1 MSTIESASSFR
12 RKPESSAFVFRN
24 DQRHWIPAFAG
35 MTSKAFVL
43 ALVTCLFAGCS
54 FAPIYET
61 PKTDVADSYKEI
73 GPWRNATPSDQL
85 ERGDWWR
92 DYHDAAL
99 DDLEAKVDT
108 ANPDL
113 AVAADRYDQARA
125 YLAQTGSAQF
135 PEIDAGGLATRNRQ
149 SDHRALRSATQPSY
163 YADNI
168 VGASL
173 GYELDLWGRVRNT
186 IAVGKATTQAASADL
201 ASVRLSLHAELAD
214 DYIILRGLDAQEK
227 LLVDTVNAYER
238 AVKLTQNRFEG
249 GAASGLDVARAQNQL
264 DNARAQT
271 TDVRAQ
277 RALYE
282 HAIASLVGESAAK
295 FSLPPNVVELPLP
308 SIPVALP
315 STLLERRP
323 DIAAAERR
331 AAAANAQIGVAR
343 AAFFPSISLT
353 ATGGFENTGHADWLT
368 APNGF
373 WSIGPRF
380 SFALFDA
387 GKRRAVSAQ
396 AEAAFNEAADR
407 YRSTTL
413 AAFRQVED
421 NLSQLHLL
429 DEEAKQEGAAVAS
442 AQNTLRLATD
452 RYENGAVNY
461 LDVVASQ
468 TAALQAQRTLLV
480 LRDRQLR
487 ASVALIRAVGG
498 GWSTKDM
505 PGSDNGTLA
514 TTDAGAKN
522 N

>member
-1 MSTIESASSFR
+1 VNRA
-12 RKPESSAFVFRN
+12 
-24 DQRHWIPAFAG
+24 IPALRA
-35 MTSKAFVL
+35 L
-43 ALVTCLFAGCS
+43 ALALGTAIFAGCS
-54 FAPIYET
+54 FAPTYET
-61 PKTDVADSYKEI
+61 PKTDVADTYKEL
-73 GPWRNATPSDQL
+73 GPWRSAAPSDRL

-92 DYHDAAL
+92 DYHDATL
-99 DDLEAKVDT
+99 DDLEAKVDV

-113 AVAADRYDQARA
+113 AMAADRYDQARA
-125 YLAQTGSAQF
+125 YLAQAQSNAL
-135 PEIDAGGLATRNRQ
+135 PELDAGGLVTRNRQ
-149 SDHRALRSATQPSY
+149 SDHRPLRSASQPSEY
-163 YADNI
+163 GDHLL
-168 VGASL
+168 GASL

-186 IAVGKATTQAASADL
+186 IAAGKATTQAASADL

-214 DYIILRGLDAQEK
+214 DYIVLRGLDAQEK
-227 LLVDTVNAYER
+227 LLVDTVGAYER

-264 DNARAQT
+264 DTARAQT
-271 TDVRAQ
+271 TDIRAQ

-282 HAIASLVGESAAK
+282 HAIASLVGESASK

-331 AAAANAQIGVAR
+331 AAAANALIGVAR

-353 ATGGFENTGHADWLT
+353 ATGGYENTGAAGWLT

-387 GKRRAVSAQ
+387 GKRRAVSDQAQ
-396 AEAAFNEAADR
+396 AAFNEAADR

-413 AAFRQVED
+413 TAFRQVED

-429 DEEAKQEGAAVAS
+429 DEEARQEGAAVAS
-442 AQNTLRLATD
+442 AQNTLHLAMD

-461 LDVVASQ
+461 LDVVTSQ

-487 ASVALIRAVGG
+487 ASVGLIRAVGG

-505 PGSDNGTLA
+505 PGSDDSKLA
-514 TTDAGAKN
+514 KTEATAKAD
-522 N
+522 